1 MKKCSKCR
9 VPKEESEF
17 YDTSKGKKA
26 ARCKLCVRIYMD
38 ATKEHRTKQQA
49 EFRSKPLTKT
59 RRSWLGMIGRC
70 THPQNTAFAY
80 YGARGITVCSLWL
93 SSFDAFLEDMGL
105 QPHKHTI
112 DRINNNGNYS
122 CGKCE
127 QCVSRGWKKNC
138 RWASRLEQQ
147 RNTRYNR
154 LISYNGETLCLTEWV
169 EKIDITY
176 DTLRSRLRAGWSD
189 EEAITGCRRA
199 TSA

>member
-147 RNTRYNR
+147 RNTFPHE
-154 LISYNGETLCLTEWV
+154 GDFFGAHCLSLQN
-169 EKIDITY
+169 KSAMS
-176 DTLRSRLRAGWSD
+176 RSLAPFTTDDSCLHFVSSMVPS
-189 EEAITGCRRA
+189 EVNPF
-199 TSA
+199 